1 MNPRLFSKDLKAR
14 FRSLCTHWVTGPRF
28 SFLEFKISMR
38 FFQAFVELFLLWGFI
53 KVVYMSPSLY
63 NPYTLLSDT
72 GMLGAENR
80 MDFHH
85 GLIQMHL

>member
-38 FFQAFVELFLLWGFI
+38 FFSSIRGIIPTLGFYQGRLH
-53 KVVYMSPSLY
+53 V
-63 NPYTLLSDT
+63 TLTL
-72 GMLGAENR
+72 
-80 MDFHH
+80 
-85 GLIQMHL
+85 